1 MTVMMQRQFMK
12 NIRASA
18 FPSLNSSVENYFRT
32 GREAIMADTIDL
44 EFVELIRNYLY
55 QRGDQGA
62 TMNDLFREV
71 DMDLT
76 AVYDV
81 LIYMQ
86 DKGEA
91 HYKQKMGYM
100 TWYLKDAR

>member
-1 MTVMMQRQFMK
+1 
-12 NIRASA
+12 
-18 FPSLNSSVENYFRT
+18 
-32 GREAIMADTIDL
+32 
-44 EFVELIRNYLY
+44 
-55 QRGDQGA
+55 
-62 TMNDLFREV
+62 MNDLLREV

-100 TWYLKDAR
+100 TWYLKDAE